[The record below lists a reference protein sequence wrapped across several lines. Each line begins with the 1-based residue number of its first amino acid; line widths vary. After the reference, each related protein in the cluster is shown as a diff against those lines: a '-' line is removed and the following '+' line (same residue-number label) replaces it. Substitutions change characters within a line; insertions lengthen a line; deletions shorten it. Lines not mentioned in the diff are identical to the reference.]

1 MLGIKT
7 KVKEFDTNAVAE
19 KALDLFS
26 GAKEQLK
33 KGITDIND
41 ARNARYSE
49 RDELLEKVKVVDSQ
63 IENDSNHLEVLTTK
77 LANLDKLI

>member
-1 MLGIKT
+1 MLGIKG

-41 ARNARYSE
+41 ARSARYSE
-49 RDELLEKVKVVDSQ
+49 REELLEKIKLVDSQ
-63 IENDSNHLEVLTTK
+63 IENDSNHLEVLSTK
-77 LANLDKLI
+77 LANLEKLI

>member
-1 MLGIKT
+1 MLGIKG

-41 ARNARYSE
+41 ARIARYSE
-49 RDELLEKVKVVDSQ
+49 RQELLEKIKLVDSQ
-63 IENDSNHLEVLTTK
+63 IENDSNHLEVLSTK
-77 LANLDKLI
+77 LSNLEKLI

>member
-41 ARNARYSE
+41 ARNARYAE
-49 RDELLEKVKVVDSQ
+49 RDELLEKIKVVDSQ
-63 IENDSNHLEVLTTK
+63 IENDSNHLEVLTIK
-77 LANLDKLI
+77 LSNLDKLI

>member
-1 MLGIKT
+1 MLGIKG

-41 ARNARYSE
+41 ARSARYSE
-49 RDELLEKVKVVDSQ
+49 REELLEKIKLVDSQ
-63 IENDSNHLEVLTTK
+63 IENDSNHLEVLSTK
-77 LANLDKLI
+77 LENLEKLI